1 MVREHAQRG
10 GFPSRPVKRV
20 EGELLAFALGYPQA
34 YEDHP
39 WGERVVKVKNK
50 VFVFLHVP
58 SRDLHVTVKL
68 PASGAVA
75 LGLPFVA
82 PTGYGLG
89 KSGWVTATFG
99 PKDRPLVDVLKRWID
114 ESYRAIAPKTLVAA
128 LPASGSPPAPSP
140 SSRRPRSSR
149 KASAARAK

>member
-1 MVREHAQRG
+1 MATAG
-10 GFPSRPVKRV
+10 PLKRA
-20 EGELLAFALGYPQA
+20 ERALLAFALGYPQA

-39 WGERVVKVKNK
+39 WGESVVKVKKK

-58 SRDLHVTVKL
+58 SRELHITVKL

-75 LGLPFVA
+75 LGLPFVE

-99 PKDRPLVDVLKRWID
+99 AKDRPPVEVLMRWID
-114 ESYRAIAPKTLVAA
+114 ESYRAVAPKSLVAA
-128 LPASGSPPAPSP
+128 LPPAGSPPPPSRSP
-140 SSRRPRSSR
+140 RRPRASR
-149 KASAARAK
+149 RSAAKRRK